1 VERKGRG
8 KGTERK
14 GKSEGGKKG
23 RGKGSE
29 MEKEGTGGEGDIG
42 KRGRRKG
49 NGKERGKREGGR
61 EEFCAVVF
69 FSIGKTLITSLYVGL
84 PPAYELSR
92 SSYSHSPLSNTAKY
106 SRHCKGVL
114 RYDTRCYFSVR
125 SKADTSQFSPPHGTT
140 YKKVEKQKN

>member
-8 KGTERK
+8 KGTGGK
-14 GKSEGGKKG
+14 GKGEGGKKG

-61 EEFCAVVF
+61 EEFCAVVL
-69 FSIGKTLITSLYVGL
+69 FSLITSLYVCL

-106 SRHCKGVL
+106 SRHCKAVL
-114 RYDTRCYFSVR
+114 RYDTRCYFGER
-125 SKADTSQFSPPHGTT
+125 SKADTSQFNPPHGTT
-140 YKKVEKQKN
+140 Y